1 MQRKRQCRA
10 KGSSREAALGSH
22 GAEVAPTNC
31 RIGPRQKGLG
41 LRFDVLRRGSLLQ
54 GEYGP
59 SNAEEERRSSLL
71 AGEK

>member
-1 MQRKRQCRA
+1 MA
-10 KGSSREAALGSH
+10 KESSLEAALGSR
-22 GAEVAPTNC
+22 GAEAGPTNY
-31 RIGPRQKGLG
+31 RIGPRQKGSG
-41 LRFDVLRRGSLLQ
+41 LHFDVLKHGSLLL